1 MPITDANPAPLR
13 TDPPETVY
21 GSDKHGLVWGY
32 LLRPGEIAREI
43 DSVTAASWLAGT
55 LAGQPDTFLWLHFSL
70 SNTAAA
76 RWMRAH
82 LKLPDTYYESLQ
94 ESAVSTRLEQE
105 DNTLVA
111 MLLDVQF
118 DSTVDSSN
126 ISSVSMCIGPQLLIS
141 ARLRPLRSVDRLRA
155 AIKSGQ
161 IFRSSAELLAQL
173 LREQAGV
180 LVDILRQAT
189 ARVDVIE
196 DQLLADRVATSR
208 RELGSLRRVLV
219 RLQRLLAPEPAAL
232 FRLLSRPPPWIVDE
246 DLQDLRQAAEEF
258 AAAVA
263 DSSALSER
271 VKLLQEEFT
280 ALTTEQTNKTLF
292 VLTLVTVLALPINLL
307 AGLFGMNVGG
317 IPFADNAHG
326 FAIVILLLIAITGTL
341 AYIALNRN
349 RD

>member
-1 MPITDANPAPLR
+1 MPTPAANPAPVR
-13 TDPPETVY
+13 TELAEAVY

-43 DSVTAASWLAGT
+43 DSNTAANWLTET
-55 LAGQPDTFLWLHFSL
+55 LAEQPKAFLWLHFSL
-70 SNTAAA
+70 SNTASV
-76 RWMRAH
+76 RWMRTH
-82 LKLPDTYYESLQ
+82 LHLPDTFYESLQ

-105 DNTLVA
+105 DNNLVA
-111 MLLDVQF
+111 MILDVQF

-126 ISSVSMCIGPQLLIS
+126 ISSVSMCIGPQLLVS

-155 AIKSGQ
+155 AIKAGQ
-161 IFRSSAELLAQL
+161 VFRSSAELLAQL

-196 DQLLADRVATSR
+196 DQLLADRISTSR

-232 FRLLSRPPPWIVDE
+232 FRLLSRPLHWLGDE

-263 DSSALSER
+263 DSSALTER

-326 FAIVILLLIAITGTL
+326 FAIVIVVVIAITSTL
-341 AYIALNRN
+341 AYIFVN
-349 RD
+349 RDRD

>member
-1 MPITDANPAPLR
+1 MPELEPSTAHRSELV
-13 TDPPETVY
+13 ESVY

-32 LLRPGEIAREI
+32 LLAPNAAAREI
-43 DSVTAASWLAGT
+43 DSTTAATWLES
-55 LAGQPDTFLWLHFSL
+55 LQQPESFLWLHFSL
-70 SNTAAA
+70 SNTAAV
-76 RWMRAH
+76 RWLRAH
-82 LKLPDTYYESLQ
+82 LDLPDTFYESLQ

-105 DNTLVA
+105 GSNLIA

-126 ISSVSMCIGPQLLIS
+126 ISSVSMSIGPRLLIS

-155 AIKSGQ
+155 AIKSGYR
-161 IFRSSAELLAQL
+161 FRSSAELLAQL

-189 ARVDVIE
+189 ARVDDIE
-196 DQLLADRVATSR
+196 DKLLAEQLATSR

-232 FRLLSRPPPWIVDE
+232 FRLLSRPPSWITDE
-246 DLQDLRQAAEEF
+246 DVQELRQAAEEF
-258 AAAVA
+258 ATAVA
-263 DSSALSER
+263 DSSALAER

-292 VLTLVTVLALPINLL
+292 VLTLVTVLALPINLV

-317 IPFADNAHG
+317 IPLAGHAHG
-326 FAIVILLLIAITGTL
+326 FMMVVLLLAIITGTL
-341 AYIALNRN
+341 AYIVIGRN